1 MENIFIDSKELRGKR
16 LLVLGGTS
24 ASFDIVK
31 LAQSM
36 GAFVIVT
43 DEADIS
49 QRVSKQIA
57 DEACM
62 ISTDNM
68 SELINVIR
76 EKKVD
81 GVFCGPSEFNLKN
94 VIELCDLA
102 GLPCYATPKLWNIC
116 SNKKIFKEYCRKNGV
131 PTAPEYPI
139 EKFMQPDYDIDVEYP
154 VIVKP
159 VDGCSSKGI
168 SICNNRK
175 EIVKAYEF
183 AIRASKCKKVIIE
196 KYIDNG
202 GYIFSFRYIL
212 DHGKYYPYLAFD
224 TFIADPID
232 KKYLISAFTYF
243 PSNYTNIFLEELD
256 RNIQNMFAD
265 MGLKNGTAFIQAIP
279 YNGKI
284 YCHEM
289 GYRLS
294 GGMIYKITE
303 HLMGIND
310 IKMMLRYALGES
322 IIKPEELSRIR
333 LKRDDTV
340 MAQLMIPLNSGKIG
354 FVDGLK
360 EILELKNVIDFL
372 QYYKV
377 GDIITP
383 QVLGTLGQ
391 HFGRFTLIAEKKEEM
406 VSLVKIIQYKLK
418 IRDIHGK
425 DMYTMKFDINRLL
438 LI

>member
-1 MENIFIDSKELRGKR
+1 MENIFIDSKELQGKR

-116 SNKKIFKEYCRKNGV
+116 SNKEIFKEYCRKNGV

-183 AIRASKCKKVIIE
+183 AIRASKCKKVIVE

-294 GGMIYKITE
+294 GGMTYKITE
-303 HLMGIND
+303 PLMGIND